1 MSEIIPYVPN
11 YTEAPSS
18 PVLKDCYYNILLD
31 KYYIYNGT
39 QWVEAVPYGEGIE
52 SWQLSYLPDGETIYT
67 NESYNDYNNL
77 ITALNREINA
87 TDVKITIS
95 RPECIYT
102 ISGGNAKADWS
113 LLKIWMNE
121 TYVPVG
127 RIAPKIVFNHSVV
140 PETIIAN
147 QQPLNAVYFNNI
159 LVYANIF
166 TGYVLECVCE
176 DDSIYTQRFNNYE
189 NLITFLE
196 NTTLSF
202 KKVSIREQE
211 EMPW

>member
-18 PVLKDCYYNILLD
+18 PVLKDCYYNISLD

-39 QWVEAVPYGEGIE
+39 QWVEAVPYEEGVE

-113 LLKIWMNE
+113 LLKIWING

-127 RIAPKIVFNHSVV
+127 RIAPKIVFNHSNVS
-140 PETIIAN
+140 ETIITN
-147 QQPLNAVYFNNI
+147 NNRLKKVYYNDV
-159 LVYANIF
+159 LVYMSIGV
-166 TGYVLECVCE
+166 GYVFEGILKNDE
-176 DDSIYTQRFNNYE
+176 IYTEYFSNYE
-189 NLITFLE
+189 DLITFTQ
-196 NTTLSF
+196 TTNLSF
-202 KKVSIREQE
+202 KKISIYEQE
-211 EMPW
+211 ET